1 MAANQA
7 MVLNHAPFSSV
18 PILRKAGVP
27 CKPPAAANMV
37 PPNRAEGT
45 LHTGAEADVW
55 STWKLSRAKPLWSQ
69 AIKSIS
75 SFQYYQ
81 L

>member
-7 MVLNHAPFSSV
+7 MVLSHAPFSSV
-18 PILRKAGVP
+18 PILGKAGVP

-55 STWKLSRAKPLWSQ
+55 ST
-69 AIKSIS
+69 
-75 SFQYYQ
+75 
-81 L
+81 